1 MNKGPGVAKQVQMH
15 NMKLERTI
23 RSICL
28 SMMICCL
35 LIGGG
40 LDMAVIC
47 YAEGGHA
54 AIEAATGNDCV
65 KAAAGSDCVK
75 SPAGSDC
82 AKSAPGHCD
91 EACPPSAENE
101 FSSTDDCGDCLDVP
115 LSISPA
121 VVVKKPYKINA
132 APATWTAV
140 ALKTDIAADSSLS
153 LLLPELVP
161 PPPYFA
167 PLKSIVLLI

>member
-1 MNKGPGVAKQVQMH
+1 MNKGPGVAKQVQMQ
-15 NMKLERTI
+15 KIRLKRTI

-28 SMMICCL
+28 SIMICCL

-47 YAEGGHA
+47 YAQNGHA
-54 AIEAATGNDCV
+54 AIE
-65 KAAAGSDCVK
+65 AAAGSDCVK
-75 SPAGSDC
+75 PPAD
-82 AKSAPGHCD
+82 HCD
-91 EACPPSAENE
+91 QACPPSTEGG

-121 VVVKKPYKINA
+121 VVVKKPCKNNI
-132 APATWTAV
+132 APATLTAV
-140 ALKTDIAADSSLS
+140 AVTTDIAADSSQS
-153 LLLPELVP
+153 LLLPELVI

>member
-1 MNKGPGVAKQVQMH
+1 MH
-15 NMKLERTI
+15 KMKLRRTI

-47 YAEGGHA
+47 YAQDGHT
-54 AIEAATGNDCV
+54 AIEAATG
-65 KAAAGSDCVK
+65 SDCAQ
-75 SPAGSDC
+75 SPAGHS
-82 AKSAPGHCD
+82 D

-115 LSISPA
+115 LSIGPA
-121 VVVKKPYKINA
+121 VIAKKPYKINI
-132 APATWTAV
+132 APATRTAV
-140 ALKTDIAADSSLS
+140 ALTADSAADSSHR
-153 LLLPELVP
+153 LLLPELAP
-161 PPPYFA
+161 PPPCFA